1 MKSKPLGLL
10 MKRSH
15 YIALKTI
22 VHKETTRI
30 LRIWSQTLLPPLIT
44 QTLYFVIFGKFIG
57 SQIRA
62 INGISYMAFIVPGLV
77 MMAVINSSY
86 ANVVSSFFGAK
97 FQRNIEEVLVSPTPD
112 WVIIAG
118 YVLGGVVRGVVVG
131 VLVFLVSL
139 FFVHPVV
146 THGWAVILFMLLSSM
161 VFSLAALINGIYAR
175 NFDEV
180 AFFQNFILTPF
191 IYLGGV
197 FYSIHSLPAAGQ
209 KASLYNPLVY
219 MVNGFRYGFFGFSD
233 VNPGICLGV
242 LVSLTIILSMVNLFL
257 FKKGIGIKN

>member
-1 MKSKPLGLL
+1 MI
-10 MKRSH
+10 RYAH

-22 VHKETTRI
+22 VRKETTRI

-44 QTLYFVIFGKFIG
+44 QTLYFIIFGQFIG
-57 SQIRA
+57 SQVRA
-62 INGISYMAFIVPGLV
+62 INGVSYMAFIVPGLV

-97 FQRNIEEVLVSPTPD
+97 FQRSIEEVLVSPAPD

-131 VLVFLVSL
+131 ILVFLVSL

-146 THGWAVILFMLLSSM
+146 THWWAVIVFMLLSSV

-197 FYSIHSLPAAGQ
+197 FYSIHSLPALCQ

-233 VNPGICLGV
+233 VNPGICLMILV
-242 LVSLTIILSMVNLFL
+242 LLTIILSMVNLVL

>member
-1 MKSKPLGLL
+1 MI
-10 MKRSH
+10 RYAH

-22 VHKETTRI
+22 VRKETTRI

-44 QTLYFVIFGKFIG
+44 QTLYFIIFGKFIG
-57 SQIRA
+57 SQVAA
-62 INGISYMAFIVPGLV
+62 IHGISYMAFIVPGLV

-118 YVLGGVVRGVVVG
+118 YILGGVVRGVVVG

-146 THGWAVILFMLLSSM
+146 THGWAVVLFMLLSSV

-197 FYSIHSLPAAGQ
+197 FYSIHSLPAVCQ

-242 LVSLTIILSMVNLFL
+242 LVLLTIILSVVNLFL

>member
-1 MKSKPLGLL
+1 
-10 MKRSH
+10 
-15 YIALKTI
+15 
-22 VHKETTRI
+22 
-30 LRIWSQTLLPPLIT
+30 
-44 QTLYFVIFGKFIG
+44 
-57 SQIRA
+57 
-62 INGISYMAFIVPGLV
+62 
-77 MMAVINSSY
+77 
-86 ANVVSSFFGAK
+86 VVSSFFGAK
-97 FQRNIEEVLVSPTPD
+97 FQRSIEEVLVSPAPD

-131 VLVFLVSL
+131 ILVFLVSL

-146 THGWAVILFMLLSSM
+146 THWWAVIVFMLFSSV

-197 FYSIHSLPAAGQ
+197 FYSIHSLPAVCQ

-233 VNPGICLGV
+233 VNPGICLMILV
-242 LVSLTIILSMVNLFL
+242 LLTIILSVVNLFL